1 MNVSRRIKSV
11 PAPAVPAPAVQILPF
26 LTLFFWV
33 LSAVLALPQSAGA
46 LEIPTISFG
55 VTDATTPTEVSTAI
69 QVLLVLTIMS
79 IAPAILLMTTAFIR
93 VVVVL
98 SFVRQAMATQQ
109 MPPNQIIIG
118 LALFLTF
125 FIMSPVFSSIN
136 QNAIQPYLGGDMALE
151 TALDEAL
158 APMREFMFTQ
168 TREKDLGLLIDI
180 AGAEQPADHTEV
192 STITLVPAFML
203 SELNR
208 AFQIGFMIY
217 VPFLVIDMVVASV
230 LMSMGMMMLPP
241 PMISLPFKLLLFVL
255 VDGWGLVVG
264 SLVRS
269 FT

>member
-1 MNVSRRIKSV
+1 MFRSV
-11 PAPAVPAPAVQILPF
+11 TALVF
-26 LTLFFWV
+26 
-33 LSAVLALPQSAGA
+33 LALVFLPQVGVAI
-46 LEIPTISFG
+46 EIPTISFG
-55 VTDATTPTEVSTAI
+55 VTDATTPAEVSTAI

-79 IAPAILLMTTAFIR
+79 MAPAILLMTTAFIR

-125 FIMSPVFSSIN
+125 FIMSPVFSTMN
-136 QNAIQPYLGGDMALE
+136 DNAIQPYLQGEIALE
-151 TALDEAL
+151 SALDAAVL
-158 APMREFMFTQ
+158 PMREFMFGQ
-168 TREKDLGLLIDI
+168 TREKDLALLIDI
-180 AGAEQPADHTEV
+180 AGDDQPIGPEEV
-192 STITLVPAFML
+192 KTTTLIPAFML

-264 SLVRS
+264 SLIRS

>member
-1 MNVSRRIKSV
+1 MSGYVK
-11 PAPAVPAPAVQILPF
+11 ALAL
-26 LTLFFWV
+26 LTL
-33 LSAVLALPQSAGA
+33 LLLPGLGMAI
-46 LEIPTISFG
+46 EIPTVSLG
-55 VTDATTPTEVSTAI
+55 VTDATTPAEVSTAI

-79 IAPAILLMTTAFIR
+79 VAPAILLMTTAFIR
-93 VVVVL
+93 IVVVL

-125 FIMSPVFSSIN
+125 FIMSPVFSTMN
-136 QNAIQPYLGGDMALE
+136 ENAIQPYLEEEISLE
-151 TALDEAL
+151 TALDEAVI
-158 APMREFMFTQ
+158 PMREFMFNQ
-168 TREKDLGLLIDI
+168 TREKDLALLIDI
-180 AGAEQPADHTEV
+180 AGDDQPAGPEEV
-192 STITLVPAFML
+192 KTATLIPAFML

-269 FT
+269 FA

>member
-1 MNVSRRIKSV
+1 MPRSV
-11 PAPAVPAPAVQILPF
+11 TALVF
-26 LTLFFWV
+26 
-33 LSAVLALPQSAGA
+33 LALMLLPQPGA
-46 LEIPTISFG
+46 AIEIPTISLG
-55 VTDATTPTEVSTAI
+55 VTDATNPTEVSTAI

-79 IAPAILLMTTAFIR
+79 VAPAILLMTTAFIR
-93 VVVVL
+93 IVVVL

-109 MPPNQIIIG
+109 MPPNQIIIA

-125 FIMSPVFSSIN
+125 FIMSPVFSTMN
-136 QNAIQPYLGGDMALE
+136 ENAIQPYLEGEMALE
-151 TALDEAL
+151 AALNEAVL
-158 APMREFMFTQ
+158 PMREFMFNQ
-168 TREKDLGLLIDI
+168 TREKDLALLIDI
-180 AGAEQPADHTEV
+180 AGNNQPDGPEEV
-192 STITLVPAFML
+192 KTTTLIPAFML

-269 FT
+269 FA

>member
-1 MNVSRRIKSV
+1 MFRRIS
-11 PAPAVPAPAVQILPF
+11 IL
-26 LTLFFWV
+26 V
-33 LSAVLALPQSAGA
+33 GCLALLLLPLVATA
-46 LEIPTISFG
+46 IEIPTISFG
-55 VTDATTPTEVSTAI
+55 VTDANTPAEVSTAI
-69 QVLLVLTIMS
+69 QVLLVLTVLS
-79 IAPAILLMTTAFIR
+79 VAPAILLMTTAFIR

-125 FIMSPVFSSIN
+125 FIMSPVFTDMN
-136 QNAIQPYLGGDMALE
+136 RNAVQPYLDGQLE
-151 TALDEAL
+151 LGTALGKAIE
-158 APMREFMFTQ
+158 PMREFMFTQ
-168 TREKDLGLLIDI
+168 TREKDLALLIDI
-180 AGAEQPADHTEV
+180 AGDEQPESPEAVET
-192 STITLVPAFML
+192 STLIPAFML

-241 PMISLPFKLLLFVL
+241 PMISLPFKLLLFVM

-269 FT
+269 FS

>member
-1 MNVSRRIKSV
+1 MSVSRSIKHLPVLVVSV
-11 PAPAVPAPAVQILPF
+11 LPILI
-26 LTLFFWV
+26 
-33 LSAVLALPQSAGA
+33 LSLLVMGAALLLPQIAVA

-55 VTDATTPTEVSTAI
+55 VTDATTPAEVSTAI

-79 IAPAILLMTTAFIR
+79 VAPAILLMTTAFIR

-118 LALFLTF
+118 LSLFLTF
-125 FIMSPVFSSIN
+125 FIMSPVFSTMN
-136 QNAIQPYLGGDMALE
+136 ENAIQPYLSGDMALE
-151 TALDEAL
+151 TALDEAV

-168 TREKDLGLLIDI
+168 TREKDLALLIDI
-180 AGAEQPADHTEV
+180 AGAEQPADFTEV
-192 STITLVPAFML
+192 STTTLVPAFML

-269 FT
+269 FA

>member
-1 MNVSRRIKSV
+1 MHRGVSALV
-11 PAPAVPAPAVQILPF
+11 LLMLLLLPGI
-26 LTLFFWV
+26 V
-33 LSAVLALPQSAGA
+33 AAI
-46 LEIPTISFG
+46 EIPTISFG
-55 VTDATTPTEVSTAI
+55 VTDANTPAEVSTAI

-79 IAPAILLMTTAFIR
+79 VAPAILLMTTAFIR
-93 VVVVL
+93 IVVVL

-125 FIMSPVFSSIN
+125 FIMSPVFSTMN
-136 QNAIQPYLGGDMALE
+136 ENAIQPYLEGELALE
-151 TALDEAL
+151 SALDEAVL
-158 APMREFMFTQ
+158 PMREFMFNQ
-168 TREKDLGLLIDI
+168 TREKDLALLINI
-180 AGAEQPADHTEV
+180 AGNNQPNGPAEVKTA
-192 STITLVPAFML
+192 TLIPAFML

-269 FT
+269 FA